1 MDPQWMI
8 VIIQLLLQSC
18 QMKNTIAMCLI
29 SDMDYVQQQRMTK
42 HRKRRIRRHRRLVR
56 SQLLELE
63 LLREWLCA
71 AAVGCITFNSQYK
84 MHAHHAI
91 DMESSSLKSYIFYN
105 YFIRY
110 LDDIFQQQNII

>member
-1 MDPQWMI
+1 MI

-29 SDMDYVQQQRMTK
+29 SDMDYVQQQQRMTK
-42 HRKRRIRRHRRLVR
+42 HRKRRIR
-56 SQLLELE
+56 
-63 LLREWLCA
+63 
-71 AAVGCITFNSQYK
+71 CITFNSQYK